1 MRVKRGVV
9 SRRKHNAVKKLA
21 KGFRSRRK
29 NCYKIAKNAVQKSLQ
44 YSYRDRRNRRRDLRK
59 LWIVR
64 INAAV
69 REHGLSYSKFIN
81 GLLSAEIAVD
91 RKMLSEMAVSDPSSF
106 ALFVTKAKDALTQV
120 SA

>member
-1 MRVKRGVV
+1 MRVKRGTV

-44 YSYRDRRNRRRDLRK
+44 YGYRDRRVRKRDFRK

-69 REHGLSYSKFIN
+69 RLHGLSYSRFIA
-81 GLLSAEIAVD
+81 GLNQAEVGLD
-91 RKMLSEMAVSDPSSF
+91 RKMLAELAVNDPSGF
-106 ALFVTKAKDALTQV
+106 GAIVAKVKTQLEL
-120 SA
+120 AA